1 MNNIVFFALSICIG
15 FTGVFIPGLIFQDI
29 INPRFMILSLLAVA
43 AILYLGVSTIKNM
56 PAKIHIT

>member
-1 MNNIVFFALSICIG
+1 MKDSVFFALSICIG
-15 FTGVFIPGLIFQDI
+15 LTGVFIPGLIFQEI

-56 PAKIHIT
+56 PSKIHIT